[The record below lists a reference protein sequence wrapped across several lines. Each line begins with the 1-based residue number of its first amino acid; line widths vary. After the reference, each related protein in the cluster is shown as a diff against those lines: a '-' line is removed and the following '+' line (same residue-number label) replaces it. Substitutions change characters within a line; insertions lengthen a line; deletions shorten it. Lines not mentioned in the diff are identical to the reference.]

1 VNGTLIDAL
10 KWWARERKDEPA
22 IITSVDR
29 VTHGE
34 LDRWSDAIC
43 DWFIERGLR
52 PGDRVSIVAVN
63 NLEWLIVAQ
72 GAMRAGA
79 LLAPINPRFTVSEMS
94 YIIGRYE
101 PKFIFFDDARRDNVL
116 ASAEK
121 AHGVE
126 LQPLS
131 MAAEYR
137 HKAPAMPRPQVDIN
151 ADSPVVIIATSGST
165 GYPKGV
171 VYSHRGMLANF
182 ADFQYSEPHAAE
194 HPRVQVFGPLCTS
207 AGYVVATE
215 MLQFGGTI
223 FIEDAFDPEKTLRK
237 ASQEKITILMGAPVF
252 FERMAACEIFPTIDL
267 SSVRMVQSGG
277 ARVSKK
283 LLDTWM
289 SKGLVLRQMYG
300 QTEAGGNATI
310 NTLAESKL
318 YPEKCGRG
326 MPFTRL
332 ATVDKDG
339 NLCPPNVPGEILIKG
354 PGMMV
359 GYWNDPE
366 ATAKT
371 LINGWLFTGDLGVID
386 ENGLLTMLD
395 RLKDIIISG
404 GLNISAAEVER
415 VVAEFPGVEEVAV
428 IAAKDERF
436 GETPLAV
443 VYAPNGMDVPALVAH
458 CSKHLSD
465 FKCIRYVAVHAEPL
479 PRVAAGSK
487 ISKPELRKQ
496 YADAHLTLTKVR

>member
-1 VNGTLIDAL
+1 MNATLIEAM
-10 KWWARERKDEPA
+10 KWWARERKHEPA
-22 IITSVDR
+22 IITNCDQ

-34 LDRWSDAIC
+34 LDSWADTVC
-43 DWFIERGLR
+43 DWFIQRGVR

-63 NLEWLIVAQ
+63 CLEWCVAAH

-79 LLAPINPRFTVSEMS
+79 IVAPINPRFTVSEIS
-94 YIIGRYE
+94 YIVGRYE
-101 PKFIFFDDARRDNVL
+101 PKLVFFDDARRDNVM
-116 ASAEK
+116 AAAET
-121 AHGVE
+121 AHAVE
-126 LQPLS
+126 LHPLE
-131 MAAEYR
+131 MLQALR
-137 HKAPAMPRPQVDIN
+137 QKAPVNPRPTVDIS

-171 VYSHRGMLANF
+171 VYSHRGMLANYL
-182 ADFQYSEPHAAE
+182 DFQLAEPYASE

-207 AGYVVATE
+207 AGFVVSTQ
-215 MLQFGGTI
+215 MLVYGGTI
-223 FIEDAFDPEKTLRK
+223 FIETAFDPEKALRQ
-237 ASQEKITILMGAPVF
+237 ASEEKITILMGAPVF
-252 FERMAACEIFPTIDL
+252 FERMAACPDFSTIDL

-277 ARVSKK
+277 ARISRK

-289 SKGLVLRQMYG
+289 QKGFVLRQMYG

-310 NTLAESKL
+310 NSEAESKL

-332 ATVDKDG
+332 ATIDKDG
-339 NLCPPNVPGEILIKG
+339 QLCPPNVPGEIIING

-366 ATAKT
+366 ASAKT
-371 LINGWLFTGDLGVID
+371 LVNGWLFTGDLGVID

-395 RLKDIIISG
+395 RIKDIIISG
-404 GLNISAAEVER
+404 GLNISAAEIER
-415 VVAEFPGVEEVAV
+415 VVSEYPGVAEVAV

-443 VYAPNGMDVPALVAH
+443 IYAPNGLDVPALVAH

-465 FKCIRYVAVHAEPL
+465 YKCIRYVAVHAEPL

-496 YADAHLTLTKVR
+496 YADAHVRLTKVR